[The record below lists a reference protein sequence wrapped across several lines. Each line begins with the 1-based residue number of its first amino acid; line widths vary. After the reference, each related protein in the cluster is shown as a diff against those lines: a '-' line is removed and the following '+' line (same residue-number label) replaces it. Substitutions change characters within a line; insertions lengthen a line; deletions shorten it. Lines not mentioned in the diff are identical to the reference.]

1 MTPEDAGPTHDT
13 LPTAVTRR
21 PVYFDCDT
29 GVDDA
34 LALAYLLASPEVE
47 LVGIGSVSG
56 NTDAAQAA
64 RNTLDLLAL
73 AGHPEIPVA
82 VGAHDPLVGTYAG
95 GAPEVHGAN
104 GIGGVELPPSGLEPV
119 DEDAA
124 SMLVR
129 LSHEYDGELTVLA
142 VGPLA
147 NLANALELDP
157 SIASRVREVIVMG
170 GAVYVPGNV
179 GPVAEAN
186 VWHDP
191 EAAQAVVEAAWPL
204 TLVPLD
210 VTLQHLLEEPD
221 RERLLGAVHPLP
233 RSLGTMLEQYFGYYV
248 SVLGRRGCGLH
259 DPLAAAIVA
268 GGLATSRSS
277 TVVIEVDVTDG
288 PERGRTRAVDS
299 APTGASRPVTVVLET
314 DRPLAPHLLERV
326 LAEFG

>member
-1 MTPEDAGPTHDT
+1 MLNDERRGP
-13 LPTAVTRR
+13 VTNEARR

-56 NTDAAQAA
+56 NTSAAQAA

-73 AGHPEIPVA
+73 ARHPEIPVA
-82 VGAHDPLVGTYAG
+82 VGAHDPLVGSYAG
-95 GAPEVHGAN
+95 GAPEVHGGN
-104 GIGGVELPPSGLEPV
+104 GIGGIELPASALQPV

-124 SMLVR
+124 AMLVR
-129 LSHEYDGELTVLA
+129 LAHEYDGELTVLA

-157 SIASRVREVIVMG
+157 TIAARVREVIVMG

-186 VWHDP
+186 IWHDP
-191 EAAQAVVEAAWPL
+191 EAAKAVVEAAWPV

-210 VTLQHLLEEPD
+210 VTLQHLLEEDD
-221 RERLLGAVHPLP
+221 RLRLAGSAHPLP
-233 RSLGTMLEQYFGYYV
+233 QSLGTMLEQYFGYYV

-259 DPLAAAIVA
+259 DPLAAALLA
-268 GGLATSRSS
+268 GGLSSSRSAA
-277 TVVIEVDVTDG
+277 VIIDVDVTDG
-288 PERGRTRAVDS
+288 PDRGRTLALGEA
-299 APTGASRPVTVVLET
+299 APTDSTRPVTVVLET
-314 DRPLAPHLLERV
+314 DLPLAPHLMERV
-326 LAEFG
+326 LTTFG

>member
-1 MTPEDAGPTHDT
+1 MGA
-13 LPTAVTRR
+13 RR

-73 AGHPEIPVA
+73 AGHPEVPVA
-82 VGAHDPLVGTYAG
+82 VGAHDPLVGSYAG
-95 GAPEVHGAN
+95 GAPDVHGGN
-104 GIGGVELPPSGLEPV
+104 GIGGVELPPSTLQPV

-129 LSHEYDGELTVLA
+129 LAHEYDGELTVLA

-147 NLANALELDP
+147 NLALALELDP
-157 SIASRVREVIVMG
+157 TIATRAREVVVMG
-170 GAVYVPGNV
+170 GAVYVPGNIT
-179 GPVAEAN
+179 PIAEAN
-186 VWHDP
+186 IGHDP
-191 EAAQAVVEAAWPL
+191 EAARAVVEAAWPV

-221 RERLLGAVHPLP
+221 RTRLLGSAHPLP
-233 RSLGTMLEQYFGYYV
+233 QNLGVMLETYFGFYV
-248 SVLGRRGCGLH
+248 SYLGRRGCGLH
-259 DPLAAAIVA
+259 DPLAAALLVGGVESARSAIVA
-268 GGLATSRSS
+268 
-277 TVVIEVDVTDG
+277 IEVDVTDG
-288 PERGRTRAVDS
+288 PERGRTRAVD
-299 APTGASRPVTVVLET
+299 ASEESGFARTVTVVLET
-314 DRPLAPHLLERV
+314 DQPLAPHLMERI
-326 LAEFG
+326 LTTFG

>member
-1 MTPEDAGPTHDT
+1 MTRA
-13 LPTAVTRR
+13 R
-21 PVYFDCDT
+21 PLYFDCDT

-73 AGHPEIPVA
+73 AGRPEVPVA
-82 VGAHDPLVGTYAG
+82 VGAHDPLVGAYAG

-104 GIGGVELPPSGLEPV
+104 GIGGVELPPSTLQPV

-129 LSHEYDGELTVLA
+129 LAHEYEGELTVLA

-147 NLANALELDP
+147 NLAHALELDP
-157 SIASRVREVIVMG
+157 GIAARVREVIVMG
-170 GAVYVPGNV
+170 GAVHVPGNV

-186 VWHDP
+186 IWHDP
-191 EAAQAVVEAAWPL
+191 EAAKAVVEAGWPL

-221 RERLLGAVHPLP
+221 RERLLEAAHPLP
-233 RSLGTMLEQYFGYYV
+233 RNLGTMLELYFDYYV
-248 SVLGRRGCGLH
+248 SALGRRGCGLH
-259 DPLAAAIVA
+259 DPLAAAIVV
-268 GGLATSRSS
+268 GGVAASRSAA
-277 TVVIEVDVTDG
+277 VVIDVDVTDG
-288 PERGRTRAVDS
+288 PERGRTRAVHGS
-299 APTGASRPVTVVLET
+299 EAVGSSRPVTVVLET

-326 LAEFG
+326 LARFG

>member
-1 MTPEDAGPTHDT
+1 MTTEA
-13 LPTAVTRR
+13 RR
-21 PVYFDCDT
+21 PLYFDCDT

-34 LALAYLLASPEVE
+34 LALAYLLASPEIE

-73 AGHPEIPVA
+73 AGHPEVPVA
-82 VGAHDPLVGTYAG
+82 VGAHDPLVGSYAG
-95 GAPEVHGAN
+95 GASEVHGAN
-104 GIGGVELPPSGLEPV
+104 GIGDVALPPSALRPV
-119 DEDAA
+119 DEGAA

-129 LSHEYDGELTVLA
+129 LAHLYDGELVVLA

-147 NLANALELDP
+147 NLATALALDP
-157 SIASRVREVIVMG
+157 TIATRVREVIVMG

-186 VWHDP
+186 IWHDP
-191 EAAQAVVEAAWPL
+191 EAAKVVVEADWPL

-210 VTLQHLLEEPD
+210 VTLQHLLDEDD
-221 RERLLGAVHPLP
+221 RRRLLDAGHPLP
-233 RSLGTMLEQYFGYYV
+233 HNLGAMLELYFAYYT
-248 SVLGRRGCGLH
+248 SVLGRQGCGLH

-268 GGLATSRSS
+268 GGIEASRSAS
-277 TVVIEVDVTDG
+277 VAIDVDVTDSA
-288 PERGRTRAVDS
+288 ERGRTSAVDELLSPGSSRAVN
-299 APTGASRPVTVVLET
+299 VVLET

-326 LAEFG
+326 LATFS